1 MLDELL
7 KEIAELREY
16 KNKYESAMKEKQAM
30 SNMIYGYMMTEYE
43 GLSKEDRILKYKKE
57 FCANCRYGKY
67 CGYKFPDDICK
78 PIPSN
83 NAWIPEIVVCD
94 DMYRCFVH
102 DRRVKEML
110 NGLRE

>member
-30 SNMIYGYMMTEYE
+30 SNLIYGYMMTEYE

-57 FCANCRYGKY
+57 FCANCKRENDCNCKL
-67 CGYKFPDDICK
+67 PDDICK
-78 PIPSN
+78 PIPSDN
-83 NAWIPEIVVCD
+83 TWIPEIVICGRMRKLCD
-94 DMYRCFVH
+94 D
-102 DRRVKEML
+102 VKRL
-110 NGLRE
+110 

>member
-30 SNMIYGYMMTEYE
+30 SNLIYGYMMTEYE

-57 FCANCRYGKY
+57 FCANCKY
-67 CGYKFPDDICK
+67 ENDCDCKLPDDICK
-78 PIPSN
+78 PIPSD
-83 NAWIPEIVVCD
+83 NAWIPEIVICGRTRKLCD
-94 DMYRCFVH
+94 D
-102 DRRVKEML
+102 VKRL
-110 NGLRE
+110 